1 MSAVNGG
8 LASADLAGSLRA
20 RLEANPDA
28 PAITMGGQTLS
39 YGALIERVGQIAGLL
54 EGLAVGERVG
64 LYLTR
69 SPDLVA
75 SLLACLRLGLTF
87 VPLDPAF
94 PAARL
99 ETIARRARL
108 SALLCD
114 GEGGPDVGIPRLALS
129 GAGLG
134 SADHWPRVDDGV
146 AAYMMFTSG
155 STGEPKGVVI
165 SRRALHRFLSAI
177 AERLGLTPEC
187 HWLFIT
193 TSAFDISLLEML
205 GPLWGGGGLT
215 VASGEEHKDPM
226 KILALLE
233 GDASLNWLQA
243 TPASW
248 RMLLK
253 AGWQGTENLTALCGG
268 EALDPGL
275 AAELCRRTL
284 RLWHCYGPTEAT
296 VWSMVGEVTSAAG
309 EVTLANSL
317 PGYRHWVID
326 ESGAAIERG
335 VGGALYR
342 ERGPLRRLLGAARSW
357 RGGPADSRRPS
368 PLSHRGPG
376 PPAGGGSFPLS
387 RTPRRSGQAAR
398 LSYRAGRGRGG
409 PAAPERGAGGG
420 GASLGRGGRSHVGGV
435 CGGQSRCLVE
445 PPRPAPGTAGHLALL
460 HGAGPPHVAAH
471 PAQGRQRQDRQ
482 KGAAPS
488 LKQKSPRQR
497 AFSFGG
503 GISG

>member
-1 MSAVNGG
+1 MSAVSGAQ
-8 LASADLAGSLRA
+8 ASADLAGSLRA
-20 RLEANPDA
+20 RLAANPDA

-114 GEGGPDVGIPRLALS
+114 GEGGPDVGLPRLALS

-205 GPLWGGGGLT
+205 GPLWGGGRLT
-215 VASGEEHKDPM
+215 VASGEEHKDPT

-275 AAELCRRTL
+275 AAELCRRTR

-309 EVTLANSL
+309 EVTLTNSL
-317 PGYRHWVID
+317 SGYRHWVID

-335 VGGALYR
+335 EGELCIESEALFDGYWERPDLGEAAQLTHAGRRLYR
-342 ERGPLRRLLGAARSW
+342 TGDRVRRLGADRFLYLGRRDDQVKLRGFRIELGEVEAALRRQSGVQEAAVRLWGEGDEAMLVGYVEAKAGVSLSRPALRRGLQAILPYYMVPARLMLL
-357 RGGPADSRRPS
+357 PTLPK
-368 PLSHRGPG
+368 
-376 PPAGGGSFPLS
+376 GGSGKIDRKALPL
-387 RTPRRSGQAAR
+387 P
-398 LSYRAGRGRGG
+398 
-409 PAAPERGAGGG
+409 
-420 GASLGRGGRSHVGGV
+420 
-435 CGGQSRCLVE
+435 
-445 PPRPAPGTAGHLALL
+445 
-460 HGAGPPHVAAH
+460 
-471 PAQGRQRQDRQ
+471 
-482 KGAAPS
+482 
-488 LKQKSPRQR
+488 
-497 AFSFGG
+497 
-503 GISG
+503 